1 MESDWYVFY
10 SYFCQKNK
18 HYKLKKYV
26 HDKLIKEMNSGD
38 TRRAESIL
46 GSFEI
51 KRLKI
56 NK

>member
-1 MESDWYVFY
+1 
-10 SYFCQKNK
+10 
-18 HYKLKKYV
+18 
-26 HDKLIKEMNSGD
+26 MNSGD

-56 NK
+56 NKERKNTEERL